1 MNGAI
6 TGIKAKPSGVV
17 EVDMKV
23 GDLIRFRY
31 PEPSEGD
38 MIAIVVGTT
47 NHPDSFDVLEL
58 TGPYTGKY
66 NTIGEEEWEVI
77 SESR

>member
-1 MNGAI
+1 
-6 TGIKAKPSGVV
+6 
-17 EVDMKV
+17 MKV

-31 PEPSEGD
+31 PDPNEGD
-38 MIAIVVGTT
+38 FIAIVVGTT
-47 NHPDSFDVLEL
+47 NHPHSFDVLEL

-66 NTIGEEEWEVI
+66 NTVDSFDWEVI